1 MPDSITKL
9 IFRRGQFNTGKT
21 IILTESEPGYTTD
34 TKRLYVGDGVSN
46 LGVPAGPRNF
56 GLKNFSAINF
66 AQTFSGSEVGDFVY
80 DDFSNRLYFLTA
92 YPGTTINS
100 WARIDFVVEV
110 DDFTIGINAASA
122 IYIKDNGVKPVN
134 IDTSV
139 VGLGLQGGAGSPI
152 GVSVDNN
159 YVIVD
164 TGNQMTLNPGNID
177 ISVLGTIAPLS
188 ILGNTNNFN
197 APISEIQIDNLQ
209 VLGRFAGAL
218 GGINFS
224 DIVQNGGG
232 INNIT
237 GQNGLTGA
245 IVTSSIPFQAFVGLD
260 PTVISVSP
268 SQITLQR
275 ETVIDG
281 NLIVTGLA
289 RVSGDIIA
297 FYSSDENLKSNIRI
311 IENSAEKLSK
321 IKGVRFNW
329 KENGDN
335 DIGVIAQDVE
345 SVIPE
350 AVVTRVSGIKAV
362 NYDKI
367 IPLLVNT
374 VNELTQKVKQLEERI
389 EKLS

>member
-1 MPDSITKL
+1 M
-9 IFRRGQFNTGKT
+9 
-21 IILTESEPGYTTD
+21 
-34 TKRLYVGDGVSN
+34 
-46 LGVPAGPRNF
+46 
-56 GLKNFSAINF
+56 
-66 AQTFSGSEVGDFVY
+66 
-80 DDFSNRLYFLTA
+80 
-92 YPGTTINS
+92 
-100 WARIDFVVEV
+100 
-110 DDFTIGINAASA
+110 
-122 IYIKDNGVKPVN
+122 
-134 IDTSV
+134 
-139 VGLGLQGGAGSPI
+139 
-152 GVSVDNN
+152 
-159 YVIVD
+159 
-164 TGNQMTLNPGNID
+164 
-177 ISVLGTIAPLS
+177 
-188 ILGNTNNFN
+188 
-197 APISEIQIDNLQ
+197 
-209 VLGRFAGAL
+209 
-218 GGINFS
+218 
-224 DIVQNGGG
+224 
-232 INNIT
+232 
-237 GQNGLTGA
+237 
-245 IVTSSIPFQAFVGLD
+245 GLD